1 MKSHGKTCITP
12 TPFIIFA
19 NGRRRKA
26 NGKRRKTQRGGKD
39 VEIDRTPHKMR
50 ITTYY
55 TASYEVLSADNTARR
70 PHADHTTLFI
80 NNLNRITIMKEEM
93 NGSVIYLVESFLEEN
108 YAFRRNLLNGKTE
121 FAIIHPEEEDNTKN
135 KAEYTEDLKAVDK
148 DSKAVD
154 KDSKAV
160 DKDLKTQD
168 EGLEIEKKWQVFTKE
183 DFNSLVRRAKKLGIG
198 GKSSPR
204 NDIEEYLESM
214 AVPAY
219 DPIKDFLEALP
230 QWDGRN
236 HVAELFGRI
245 PGITSE
251 QLNWCATW
259 LRSAVAHWLHMDML
273 HGNEITPI
281 FIGQQGCGK
290 STFANRLLPEML
302 RQYFLDHINF
312 ANKFD
317 SDMALTHNLFVNID
331 ELANMGPSQQGKLK
345 QTLSKVKVNGR
356 PIFGKSQEDRP
367 RYASFLATTNDE
379 HPLCDTTGSRRYICI
394 RIPAGKFVDNG
405 SPIDY
410 EQLYAQVLF
419 ELREQKTPYWFS
431 NDEVAR
437 IQESNLPYFK
447 TDDMDTMLKACFQI
461 AEQEEDAK
469 WLIMNDIFQCL
480 RKQYPTLA
488 TNHQTKI
495 RIGQSMKYMGCITK
509 RTNKGRAYLLKIKH
523 KISA

>member
-1 MKSHGKTCITP
+1 
-12 TPFIIFA
+12 
-19 NGRRRKA
+19 
-26 NGKRRKTQRGGKD
+26 
-39 VEIDRTPHKMR
+39 
-50 ITTYY
+50 
-55 TASYEVLSADNTARR
+55 
-70 PHADHTTLFI
+70 
-80 NNLNRITIMKEEM
+80 M

-121 FAIIHPEEEDNTKN
+121 FAVIHPEEEDTASTKEEELVKKDQ
-135 KAEYTEDLKAVDK
+135 KADVQNEMAEDQQKKAVD
-148 DSKAVD
+148 
-154 KDSKAV
+154 
-160 DKDLKTQD
+160 QQ
-168 EGLEIEKKWQVFTKE
+168 EKQWQVFTKE

-230 QWDGRN
+230 EWDGKN

-251 QLNWCATW
+251 QLSWCATW

-281 FIGQQGCGK
+281 FIGHQGCGK
-290 STFANRLLPEML
+290 STFANRLLPEAL

-394 RIPAGKFVDNG
+394 RIPAGKFIDNV

-410 EQLYAQVLF
+410 AQLYAQVLY

-461 AEQEEDAK
+461 AEQEEEDAK
-469 WLIMNDIFQCL
+469 WLIMTDIFQHL
-480 RKQYPTLA
+480 HKQYPTLV

-509 RTNKGRAYLLKIKH
+509 RTNKGRAYLLKMK
-523 KISA
+523 